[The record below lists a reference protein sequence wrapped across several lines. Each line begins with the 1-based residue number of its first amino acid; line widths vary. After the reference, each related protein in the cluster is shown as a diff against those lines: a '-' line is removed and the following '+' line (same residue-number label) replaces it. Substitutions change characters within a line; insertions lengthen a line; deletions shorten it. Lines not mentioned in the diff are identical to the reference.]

1 MRRWSALTYDQL
13 ISRLSTVDVYEVEDD
28 FKKYQVEI
36 ETLEKT
42 EEYVHVAVS
51 VDDGHLPASICPAT
65 DSFIQKKTSS
75 SA

>member
-1 MRRWSALTYDQL
+1 MLVGLNLRPTDISTEHRRRLR
-13 ISRLSTVDVYEVEDD
+13 SRDD

-65 DSFIQKKTSS
+65 DSFIQKKPSS